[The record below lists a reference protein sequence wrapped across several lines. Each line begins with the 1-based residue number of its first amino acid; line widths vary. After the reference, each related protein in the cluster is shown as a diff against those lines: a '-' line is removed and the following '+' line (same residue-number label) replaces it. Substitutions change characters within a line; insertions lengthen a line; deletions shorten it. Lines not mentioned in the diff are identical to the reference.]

1 MLVTSNALQRTL
13 FIRQGDSIGTAFTVD
28 RGGRQYIVT
37 ARHVVA
43 SGGVVK
49 IRHEQQWKLAEVDLV
64 AVGNDQLDVTVL
76 DPGRPLTP
84 NHPLEPSAGGL
95 ALGQQVAFLGFP
107 FGWDAGAADFN
118 NGFPLPFLKAGVVSA
133 IQFRSASRDAPMRI
147 YVDAHGNPGFSGGP
161 LVFRESGK
169 PNEYKVAGVISDSP
183 LDPIT
188 KDHAGF
194 VRAISIWHIVDMID
208 AHQRG

>member
-1 MLVTSNALQRTL
+1 MVTTNALQRTL

-37 ARHVVA
+37 ARHVAA
-43 SGGVVK
+43 SGGAVE
-49 IRHEQQWKLAEVDLV
+49 IRHDQQWKLAEVDLV
-64 AVGNDQLDVTVL
+64 AVGDGQLDVTVL

-84 NHPLEPSAGGL
+84 DHPLEPCGGGL
-95 ALGQQVAFLGFP
+95 TLGQQVAFLGFP
-107 FGWDAGAADFN
+107 FGWDAGGADLN
-118 NGFPLPFLKAGVVSA
+118 NGFPLPFLKAGVVSG
-133 IQFRSASRDAPMRI
+133 ILFRSASQDAVSRI

-161 LVFRESGK
+161 LVFNEPGK
-169 PNEYKVAGVISDSP
+169 PNEHKVAGVISDSP
-183 LDPIT
+183 LDPIS

-194 VRAISIWHIVDMID
+194 VRAISIRHVVEMID